1 MNSSFIYELLYPENV
16 RNMLIVTNRKFAI
29 SIVAT
34 YVLLVKWFLP
44 EIMKNKKPFD
54 LRKVIAGFSF
64 MLSTINAI
72 AVYEITQFVVNTWY
86 FRCDV
91 RSIPPNIFEA
101 GRLLMY
107 HAYLVRFMELG
118 DTIQSSDLACTYA
131 RKESSAGGDE
141 PSAVPARLFRP
152 FI

>member
-118 DTIQSSDLACTYA
+118 DTVSIF
-131 RKESSAGGDE
+131 
-141 PSAVPARLFRP
+141 LFY
-152 FI
+152 FIHLTVF